1 MSGRLLWLDLARGF
15 AVVSMVIAHT
25 SPWGGVLSATEYLTA
40 PWFALLVGISLLL
53 AWEKAGA
60 GAGVGSRSGVAG
72 RFILANV
79 ARGLLL
85 IILGEWL
92 QGVYWQI
99 DVVLQTLGLLT
110 IVLAPLVVLV
120 GSRPL
125 VWAGVALVVAVVS
138 PVLMDATRRW
148 LAAGMASGGGVPGWL
163 PWLADVAVTGAN
175 YRITSFLAIAAAGIA
190 ATPALVGDGGMG
202 RAGSGMGR
210 GGSGMGRAGSGTD
223 RSGSGSVRVDSGA
236 DPPAGPATGGVRG
249 LLTAGSLLTA
259 AAGAYLV
266 GRLGPWGAD
275 AYSGTTP
282 EILGAILLSLSA
294 TWVCAWLAATLG
306 PRRVRAWLGAV
317 VDTGRMALTAYTVQV
332 LALAVIVRVWLG
344 GGRDDH
350 WAVMLSVIA
359 LCLTVSWAWLKVAPI
374 GPLEWVLRLPG
385 RMLARVPV
393 RA

>member
-210 GGSGMGRAGSGTD
+210 GAAGWAGQAAGRTGAAAALFGSTAGLTPLPALRRAGSA
-223 RSGSGSVRVDSGA
+223 DSSLRGA
-236 DPPAGPATGGVRG
+236 
-249 LLTAGSLLTA
+249 
-259 AAGAYLV
+259 
-266 GRLGPWGAD
+266 
-275 AYSGTTP
+275 
-282 EILGAILLSLSA
+282 
-294 TWVCAWLAATLG
+294 C
-306 PRRVRAWLGAV
+306 
-317 VDTGRMALTAYTVQV
+317 
-332 LALAVIVRVWLG
+332 
-344 GGRDDH
+344 
-350 WAVMLSVIA
+350 
-359 LCLTVSWAWLKVAPI
+359 
-374 GPLEWVLRLPG
+374 
-385 RMLARVPV
+385 
-393 RA
+393 